1 MRKALTQWSSIFFMF
16 AANVVNEISFFFENN
31 GRTHRPNGPKGSLY
45 KIPRL
50 GR

>member
-31 GRTHRPNGPKGSLY
+31 GNPRQSNSPKGSLY